1 MHSTL
6 YVVTEYVKLLVRV
19 FYTSFYTS
27 DWLAI
32 RGIHHVLEMHFS
44 YSTIIN
50 TYTQY
55 TVLFC
60 TSSYLNSY
68 NEIYVAIMIIR
79 V

>member
-32 RGIHHVLEMHFS
+32 RGIHHVLENAFFIPYH
-44 YSTIIN
+44 N
-50 TYTQY
+50 KHLY
-55 TVLFC
+55 TVYTIVLYKFIFKQ
-60 TSSYLNSY
+60 LQ
-68 NEIYVAIMIIR
+68 
-79 V
+79 